1 MDRLDYYIEKQYGN
15 DPKWFEEE
23 IIQGS
28 HAQRISNVI
37 ANRDYLS
44 GRHKVTASG
53 QPV

>member
-28 HAQRISNVI
+28 HHR
-37 ANRDYLS
+37 
-44 GRHKVTASG
+44 G
-53 QPV
+53 